1 MMEEKNK
8 EKVVIDLKKIVR
20 AIKCNKLLYA
30 KVLSVVF
37 VLSCIYIYS
46 VPRFYTCNVKL
57 APEIENSSS
66 AGTLSSLASSVLGTS
81 NMLSTDAISPN
92 LYPDLTNS
100 NDFIVSLFPIR
111 VTIKEQDLHTNYY
124 DYLSQYQKK
133 AWWVSLVYKIIGKK
147 EPKLAANVDPFRL
160 TKAQSHIAN
169 MIKDNVK
176 CSVDQKTNV
185 ITISVTDQNAEVS
198 ANIADSIREKLQTFI
213 TTYRTNKARHDLM
226 YYQKLTREAKA
237 EYEKARQLYG
247 GYADAN
253 LDVVL
258 ESYRSKQEDLENDM
272 QLKFNTYTNLNNQL
286 QAAKAKVQERTP
298 VFTIL
303 KGAAVPIKPS
313 GPKRIIF
320 VAVITL
326 LTFIGTA
333 IWIVRKDISDIFV

>member
-81 NMLSTDAISPN
+81 NILSTDAISPN

-169 MIKDNVK
+169 MIKDNVIVVDAGVTIKEGKTYGDADFDNIKDK
-176 CSVDQKTNV
+176 CLYITPCIGGVGPMTIAMLLENV
-185 ITISVTDQNAEVS
+185 IEAYE
-198 ANIADSIREKLQTFI
+198 RK
-213 TTYRTNKARHDLM
+213 NKN
-226 YYQKLTREAKA
+226 
-237 EYEKARQLYG
+237 G
-247 GYADAN
+247 
-253 LDVVL
+253 
-258 ESYRSKQEDLENDM
+258 
-272 QLKFNTYTNLNNQL
+272 
-286 QAAKAKVQERTP
+286 
-298 VFTIL
+298 
-303 KGAAVPIKPS
+303 
-313 GPKRIIF
+313 
-320 VAVITL
+320 
-326 LTFIGTA
+326 
-333 IWIVRKDISDIFV
+333 